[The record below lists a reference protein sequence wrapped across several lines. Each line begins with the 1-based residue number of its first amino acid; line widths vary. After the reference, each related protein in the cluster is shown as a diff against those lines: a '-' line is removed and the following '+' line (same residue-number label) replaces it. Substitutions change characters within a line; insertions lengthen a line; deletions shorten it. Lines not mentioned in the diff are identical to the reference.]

1 MGRNVNS
8 FFSEAPASVDIGR
21 SRLDR
26 NQNIKTT
33 FNASELIP
41 FYVDADILPGDTCS
55 IDTSKVVRMS
65 TLIAPIMDNI
75 YLDTYFF
82 FVPNRLVW
90 DHWKEFMGENTAS
103 AWLPQVSYTIPQV
116 TAPSGGWNVGTIADY
131 MGLPTGVGNLSV
143 SALPFRAYS
152 MIVNEWFRDENVT
165 DPTYYSTGDATI
177 AGSNGTNYLT
187 DLVKG
192 GMPFKAAKY
201 HDYFTSALPAPQKGP
216 DVPLPLGQQA
226 PVYASQTV
234 DVSSYSTGSLQW
246 VTNNGTTLNDGYY
259 PLMAHSVSGNIF
271 NDASSTTAS
280 VSNSTGLKPKNLM
293 ADLTRAT
300 GTSINQLRQAFQ
312 VQKLYEKDA
321 RGGTRYT
328 EIIKS
333 HFGVTSPDSRLQRPE
348 YLGGCRVPIN
358 VHQVVQ
364 NSSTDSTSPQGNTAA
379 YSLTIDSHSDFT
391 KSFTEH
397 GILIG
402 LCVARYDHSYQQGI
416 ERMWSRKVREDYY
429 FPVFAN
435 LGEQAI
441 LNKEIYAQ
449 GSTVIDSA
457 TNKPYDEEVFGYQEA
472 WAEYRY
478 KPNRISGMMR
488 STYSQSLDLWHLG
501 DEYNALPVLSDAWI
515 REDKSNIDRTLAVTS
530 AVSHQF
536 IADIYVKNSHV
547 RPMPLYS
554 IPGLIDHH

>member
-1 MGRNVNS
+1 MSRNVNS
-8 FFSEAPASVDIGR
+8 FFSEAPASVDVSR
-21 SRLDR
+21 SRFQR
-26 NQNIKTT
+26 NQNIKTS
-33 FNASELIP
+33 FNAGELIP
-41 FYVDADILPGDTCS
+41 FYLDEVLPGDTVS
-55 IDTSKVVRMS
+55 IDTAKVVRMS

-90 DHWKEFMGENTAS
+90 DHWKQFMGENTES
-103 AWLPQVSYTIPQV
+103 AWIPEVDYTIPQV
-116 TAPSGGWNVGTIADY
+116 TAPDGGWSVGTIADY
-131 MGLPTGVGNLSV
+131 MGIPTGVAGLSV
-143 SALPFRAYS
+143 DAMPFRAYAL
-152 MIVNEWFRDENVT
+152 ICNEWFRDENLT
-165 DPTYYSTGDATI
+165 DPIYIDTGDATL
-177 AGSNGTNYLT
+177 AGSNGDAYRT
-187 DLVKG
+187 DVPKG
-192 GMPFKAAKY
+192 GKPFLAAKY

-216 DVPLPLGQQA
+216 DVPLPLGNEAFVFAKQGTNI
-226 PVYASQTV
+226 P
-234 DVSSYSTGSLQW
+234 SYSNNAQIKFLKLDGSSPGNPGDLF
-246 VTNNGTTLNDGYY
+246 VG
-259 PLMAHSVSGNIF
+259 SSGGLYGK
-271 NDASSTTAS
+271 ASSTGTS
-280 VSNSTGLKPKNLM
+280 GSFELKPANLFV
-293 ADLTRAT
+293 DLTTAT

-328 EIIKS
+328 EILKS

-348 YLGGCRVPIN
+348 YLGGSRIPIN

-364 NSSTDSTSPQGNTAA
+364 NSATDSTSPQGNTAA

-397 GILIG
+397 GWILG
-402 LCVARYDHSYQQGI
+402 LCVARYDHTYQQGL

-441 LNKEIYAQ
+441 LNKEIFAQ
-449 GSTVIDSA
+449 GNDTD
-457 TNKPYDEEVFGYQEA
+457 NEVFGYQEA

-478 KPNRISGMMR
+478 KPSRISGEMR
-488 STYSQSLDLWHLG
+488 SQYAQSLDLWHLG
-501 DEYNALPVLSDAWI
+501 DDYSTLPSLSDAWI
-515 REDKSNIDRTLAVTS
+515 REDKTNIDRTLAVTS

-536 IADIYVKNSHV
+536 IADIFVKNSEV
-547 RPMPLYS
+547 RVMPMYS